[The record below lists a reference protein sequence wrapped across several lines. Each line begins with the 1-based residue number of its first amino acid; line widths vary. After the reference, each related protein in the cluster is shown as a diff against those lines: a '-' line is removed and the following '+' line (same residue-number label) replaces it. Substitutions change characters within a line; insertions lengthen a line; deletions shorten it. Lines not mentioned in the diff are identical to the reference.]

1 MPITNSPSAMK
12 TIKIK
17 FLVTTIL
24 LALFSLSAISQEMV
38 RFDVN
43 GIDVA
48 MDKYTKAQVIAKLGT
63 PLKYISDDDDYE
75 SYRYANSRFEFMDN
89 GMFVEFVIKDPQFK
103 LFDGRV
109 KVGDPLSAVQFLPGC
124 RFSMK
129 SKGNDSSYSDL
140 WYCDWER
147 PIHIRHTNGIITLIS
162 YSDPL

>member
-1 MPITNSPSAMK
+1 MK

-24 LALFSLSAISQEMV
+24 LALFSLSAISQEIV

-63 PLKYISDDDDYE
+63 PTKYTPQLNSYDDYSEFYEYNE
-75 SYRYANSRFEFMDN
+75 SYFAFRDN
-89 GMFVEFVIKDPQFK
+89 GMFVTFVIKDPQFK

-109 KVGDPLSAVQFLPGC
+109 KVGDPLSAVQSLPGC

-129 SKGNDSSYSDL
+129 SKGNDSSYSEL
-140 WYCDWER
+140 WIGYSER
-147 PIHIRHTNGIITLIS
+147 PVLVSHTNGIITLIS